1 MVLKTYQD
9 IDEFYGFIKTAA
21 FGKASSV
28 LILTANE
35 VFLFSH
41 FPLKSDVIVPCI
53 TQFQ

>member
-35 VFLFSH
+35 VFLLFYCLI
-41 FPLKSDVIVPCI
+41 FPHNL
-53 TQFQ
+53 T